1 MFNTPTGRYLST
13 AQAGEFLG
21 VTPSRIHRL
30 VRDGFLEV
38 KDTRFYKF
46 GKNYYFDRTDVERLL
61 PRIPE
66 IKENGRRKRTPAW
79 RKGLLSKVECRKK
92 SPGISARQ
100 GTVLFIPGA
109 LPGKVCNFA

>member
-66 IKENGRRKRTPAW
+66 IKKMAGGRGRPPGA
-79 RKGLLSKVECRKK
+79 KGCFQRLNAEK
-92 SPGISARQ
+92 SPEYQRQ